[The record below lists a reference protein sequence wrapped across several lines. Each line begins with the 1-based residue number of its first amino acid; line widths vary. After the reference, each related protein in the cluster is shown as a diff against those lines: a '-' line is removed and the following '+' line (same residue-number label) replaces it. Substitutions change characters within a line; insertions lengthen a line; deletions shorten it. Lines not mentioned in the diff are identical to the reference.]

1 MFNFE
6 RLTNRLQP
14 KTNYNMEKRIIECVP
29 NFSEGRNK
37 EVISQ
42 ITAAIE
48 AAADIKLLD
57 VDPGEATNRTV
68 VTFVGEPE
76 AVVEAAFAGV
86 KRAAELIDMRQ
97 HKGAH
102 PRMGATDVLPLI
114 PISGITLEECAVL
127 ARQLAERIST
137 ELAIPTYCYEAAAKN
152 EERKN
157 LAVCRQGEYEGL
169 AERMSSADSA
179 PDFGARPFDEAMARS
194 GATAVGARDFL
205 IAVNFNLNTTSTR
218 RANAIAFDVREK
230 GRPVREGNPIVGKIV
245 KDENGE
251 PVMRPGTLKSTK
263 GIGWFIEEY
272 GIAQV
277 SMNLTN
283 IGVTPLHIA
292 FDEVCRAAEARGV
305 RVTGTEI
312 VGLVPK
318 KALIDAGKHFLRKQ
332 HRSVGISESE
342 IIRIAVRSMGLDEL
356 KPFIPEE
363 KIVEYMVSETNTK
376 KLVDMTCSAFAEE
389 TASESPAPGGGSIS
403 AYMGALGAA
412 LGTMV
417 ANLSSHKAGWD
428 ERWEEFSDYAERG
441 QALMA
446 ELLHLVDEDTEA
458 FNRIMAVFA
467 MPKATDEEKAARSAA
482 LQSATLY
489 ATQVPLKTMKAALRV
504 FEIVKAMADIGNP
517 NSVSDA
523 GVGALAAR
531 SAVLGAQLN
540 VKINAAGLKD
550 RATAEALTA
559 EAEQIAAE
567 AIALEAEVLKIVNE
581 KIG

>member
-1 MFNFE
+1 MS
-6 RLTNRLQP
+6 Q
-14 KTNYNMEKRIIECVP
+14 RIIECVP
-29 NFSEGRNK
+29 NFSEGRDK
-37 EVISQ
+37 AVIRQ

-48 AAADIKLLD
+48 ASGGVKLLD

-86 KRAAELIDMRQ
+86 KRAAELIDMRR

-114 PISGITLEECAVL
+114 PIAGVTLAECAEL
-127 ARQLAERIST
+127 ARALARRIAD
-137 ELAIPTYCYEAAAKN
+137 ELRIPTYCYEAAAFAP
-152 EERKN
+152 ERKN
-157 LAVCRQGEYEGL
+157 LAVCRAGEYEALPEKL
-169 AERMSSADSA
+169 AHTASA
-179 PDFGARPFDEAMARS
+179 PDFGARPFDEGVART
-194 GATAVGARDFL
+194 GATTVGARDFL

-230 GRPVREGNPIVGKIV
+230 GRPVREGNPITGKV
-245 KDENGE
+245 VRDADGN
-251 PVMRPGTLKSTK
+251 PLMRPGTLRATK
-263 GIGWFIEEY
+263 AIGWFIEEY

-277 SMNLTN
+277 SMNITD
-283 IGVTPLHIA
+283 ISRTPLHAA
-292 FDEVCRAAEARGV
+292 FDEVCRKADARGV

-318 KALIDAGKHFLRKQ
+318 RALVEAGKYFLRKQ
-332 HRSVGISESE
+332 RRSTGVAEEE
-342 IIRIAVRSMGLDEL
+342 IIRIAVKSMGLDDL
-356 KPFIPEE
+356 KPFDPAE
-363 KIVEYMVSETNTK
+363 KVIEYLLEAEVPK
-376 KLVDMTCSAFAEE
+376 KRLIDMTCKAFAEE
-389 TASESPAPGGGSIS
+389 TASESPAPGGGSIA

-428 ERWEEFSDYAERG
+428 DRWEEFSDWAERG
-441 QALMA
+441 QVVLA
-446 ELLHLVDEDTEA
+446 ELLHLVDEDTAA

-467 MPKATDEEKAARSAA
+467 MPKSTDEEKAARSAA
-482 LQSATLY
+482 LQEATLY
-489 ATQVPLKTMKAALRV
+489 ATEVPLRTMKAASRV
-504 FEIVKAMADIGNP
+504 FEIVRAMASEGNP

-531 SAVLGAQLN
+531 SAVLGACLN

-550 RATAEALTA
+550 RAVADALIAEADAL
-559 EAEQIAAE
+559 AAE
-567 AIALEAEVLKIVNE
+567 AVRLEAEVLQIVE
-581 KIG
+581 SKIG